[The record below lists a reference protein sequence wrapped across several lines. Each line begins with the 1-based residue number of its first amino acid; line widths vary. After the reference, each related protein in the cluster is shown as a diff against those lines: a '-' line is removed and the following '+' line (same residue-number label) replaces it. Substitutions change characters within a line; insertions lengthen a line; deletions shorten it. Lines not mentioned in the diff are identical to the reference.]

1 MLRIIEEQ
9 EDNKFAKRISKAGG
23 GGIRVKRLWQV
34 MSKLIPDAM
43 MLV

>member
-23 GGIRVKRLWQV
+23 GGEFVLKGFGR
-34 MSKLIPDAM
+34 
-43 MLV
+43 